1 MEIILFILILGV
13 LVFVH
18 ELGHFLTAK
27 RIGAKVEEFGF
38 GFPPKIFSVKRGGT
52 EYSLNLFPLG
62 GFVKIFGE
70 DGESRE
76 SLDSFASKSLGGR
89 ALTLAAGSLMNWIFA
104 FILLSVLAVAGM
116 PQAIDKDTKG
126 VISNHQ
132 TTIIAV
138 GIDSPAKEIGLELGD
153 AVLSIK
159 IPSVDLAGNFIDINI
174 SSVEQ
179 FQKFVAENKGK
190 EIILTIKRGKDILE
204 KKITPRLNPPEGQG
218 PVGIALADTGV
229 VSYPFYLAP
238 IKGLEAAL
246 NFTFAFIK
254 AIFNLLTDLLFAG
267 KVSADLAGP
276 VGIAVLTSKFS
287 QLGINYL
294 IQFIA
299 LLSLNL
305 AIINLFPF
313 PALDGGRLLFLIIE
327 KFKGSPISQKI
338 EKTIHATGFALL
350 ILLILVITFRDIERL
365 F

>member
-27 RIGAKVEEFGF
+27 KIGAKVEEFGF
-38 GFPPKIFSVKRGGT
+38 GFPPKIFSVKYGET
-52 EYSLNLFPLG
+52 EYSLNFFPLG

-70 DGESRE
+70 DGEGRE
-76 SLDSFASKSLGGR
+76 SPDSFVSKGIGGR
-89 ALTLAAGSLMNWIFA
+89 ALTLGAGSLMNWIFA
-104 FILLSVLAVAGM
+104 FVLLSILAFVGT
-116 PQAIDKDTKG
+116 PQAIDIDTKG
-126 VISNHQ
+126 AVSNRQ
-132 TTIIAV
+132 TIIIAV
-138 GIDSPAKEIGLELGD
+138 GFDSPAKEIGLELGD
-153 AVLSIK
+153 AILLIK
-159 IPSVDLAGNFIDINI
+159 IPSVEPAGNFIDINI

-179 FQKFVAENKGK
+179 FQKIVAENKGK
-190 EIILTIKRGKDILE
+190 EIILTIKRGKEILD
-204 KKITPRLNPPEGQG
+204 KKITPRFNPPEGQG
-218 PVGIALADTGV
+218 PVGVALADTGL

-238 IKGLEAAL
+238 FKGLEAAL

-254 AIFNLLTDLLFAG
+254 GIFNLLADLLISG

-305 AIINLFPF
+305 ALINLFPF

-327 KFKGSPISQKI
+327 KFKGAPISQKI
-338 EKTIHATGFALL
+338 EKTIHAAGFILL
-350 ILLILVITFRDIERL
+350 IILILVITFRDIERL